1 MNKKNLKYT
10 FAVLFAASSFAL
22 ADDAKIQ
29 YFDCWMENIDKIDS
43 SELKRLN
50 IQPKQFSN
58 STWLCGCYSVEERGG
73 YGWRYGDGSPKITK
87 IWDLPKF
94 DLYSCRTRSCTEGNG
109 EFNDN
114 LDQCVSYL
122 NSTGFNLSNFDE
134 GKSLNKAIAQKFADD
149 GSLTDFGHYFKNRM
163 DRLDKIPCFFQY
175 HGRPDAAK
183 FADWD
188 RKGVFSIS
196 GLPPKF
202 LPAAIGR
209 FTDYSDVRCK
219 DGLEWTGFASNGYIE
234 NIMHVDS
241 TGKFHGTETGFGND
255 PRFPVRQSSEFGRVL
270 WTAEYRHGKKNGS
283 AKFFRYSAVE
293 NVECAD
299 SNSANSKN
307 SYYFMHLDVPYRNG
321 VIYGTV
327 NMFSN
332 KGALLAE
339 IPYKNNV
346 LEGRVTVHNPFDKKV
361 ATAVFRNGQL
371 YGPNDFGYFFAN
383 YKDGLLNGKKI
394 EFNYKEKC
402 YEWIPANCLDA
413 DSTRSNIMCRI
424 EKAGKK
430 KWGTYKDGE
439 LQGMIECA
447 NGIKGT
453 GNIDCENAF

>member
-241 TGKFHGTETGFGND
+241 TGKFHGTETGFGMILGS
-255 PRFPVRQSSEFGRVL
+255 RFARVQSLGVCCGLPNIGMVRRMVLLSS
-270 WTAEYRHGKKNGS
+270 S
-283 AKFFRYSAVE
+283 
-293 NVECAD
+293 
-299 SNSANSKN
+299 
-307 SYYFMHLDVPYRNG
+307 
-321 VIYGTV
+321 
-327 NMFSN
+327 
-332 KGALLAE
+332 
-339 IPYKNNV
+339 
-346 LEGRVTVHNPFDKKV
+346 VTVLSKMWSVPIAILQIAK
-361 ATAVFRNGQL
+361 TAITL
-371 YGPNDFGYFFAN
+371 CTSMS
-383 YKDGLLNGKKI
+383 L
-394 EFNYKEKC
+394 
-402 YEWIPANCLDA
+402 
-413 DSTRSNIMCRI
+413 T
-424 EKAGKK
+424 
-430 KWGTYKDGE
+430 GTE
-439 LQGMIECA
+439 LFMVL
-447 NGIKGT
+447 
-453 GNIDCENAF
+453 